1 MDYQPPPF
9 FSRGPAPLVRLG
21 FFVSLAVL
29 LMVLDARFRYAESLR
44 QAVAFLVY
52 PFQRTALAPVELLSA
67 ASELFTAQVALMREN
82 DELKAKRLLAAKD
95 LLTLEAL
102 RAENAQLRRLLEARE
117 RLPRKSTLAEILY
130 QGRDPFSRKV
140 VLDKGS
146 QQGIRAGQAV
156 IDDIGVI
163 GQVTRAHLLLA
174 EVTLITDKEQ
184 RTPVQV
190 VRNGLRAII
199 YGGGDRGTLDLSYT
213 AANADIQADDVLVT
227 SGIDG
232 TYPAGLPVAKVSRIE
247 RDPAYSFAKITCV
260 PTAGTDRNR
269 QVLVLSQE
277 AILPPP
283 AAESEPGAGSLPKQ
297 KTRQKA
303 RISPGAG

>member
-9 FSRGPAPLVRLG
+9 FSRGPASLVRLG

-44 QAVAFLVY
+44 QVVALLVY

-67 ASELFTAQVALMREN
+67 ASEFFTTQVALMREN
-82 DELKAKRLLAAKD
+82 DELKTKRLLAAND
-95 LLTLEAL
+95 LLTLQAL
-102 RAENAQLRRLLEARE
+102 RAENAQLRRLLDARE
-117 RLPRKSTLAEILY
+117 RLPRKSILAEILY

-146 QQGIRAGQAV
+146 QQGIQAGQAV

-163 GQVTRAHLLLA
+163 GQVTRVYPLLS

-199 YGGGDRGTLDLSYT
+199 YGGGDRGTLELTYMAT
-213 AANADIQADDVLVT
+213 NADVLADDVLVT

-232 TYPAGLPVAKVSRIE
+232 TYPPGLPVAKVSRIE
-247 RDPAYSFAKITCV
+247 QDAAYSFAKIICV
-260 PTAGTDRNR
+260 PTAGTDQNR
-269 QVLVLSQE
+269 QVLVLSRE
-277 AILPPP
+277 MNLP
-283 AAESEPGAGSLPKQ
+283 AAPVETESAAGKPPNPK
-297 KTRQKA
+297 
-303 RISPGAG
+303 SPRTPE

>member
-9 FSRGPAPLVRLG
+9 FSRGPALLVRLG

-44 QAVAFLVY
+44 QAVALLVY
-52 PFQRTALAPVELLSA
+52 PFQRAALAPVELVNA
-67 ASELFTAQVALMREN
+67 ASEFFTTQVALTREN
-82 DELKAKRLLAAKD
+82 DELKAKRLLAAND

-130 QGRDPFSRKV
+130 QGRDPFSRRV

-146 QQGIRAGQAV
+146 QQGIQAGQAV

-163 GQVTRAHLLLA
+163 GQVTRVHWLLS

-199 YGGGDRGTLDLSYT
+199 YGGGDRGTLDLSYM

-247 RDPAYSFAKITCV
+247 RDTASFAKINCV

-269 QVLVLSQE
+269 QVLVLSRE

-283 AAESEPGAGSLPKQ
+283 AAESESGASSLPKQ
-297 KTRQKA
+297 KRQKTRTSA
-303 RISPGAG
+303 KGG

>member
-52 PFQRTALAPVELLSA
+52 PFQRTALAH
-67 ASELFTAQVALMREN
+67 
-82 DELKAKRLLAAKD
+82 
-95 LLTLEAL
+95 
-102 RAENAQLRRLLEARE
+102 AQLRRLLEARE

-247 RDPAYSFAKITCV
+247 RDAAYSFAKITCV

>member
-44 QAVAFLVY
+44 EAVALLVY
-52 PFQRTALAPVELLSA
+52 PLQRVALAPVELVKA
-67 ASELFTAQVALMREN
+67 AAEFFTTQVALKREN
-82 DELKAKRLLAAKD
+82 DELNARRLLDANN

-102 RAENAQLRRLLEARE
+102 RAENAQLRRLLEARD
-117 RLPRKSTLAEILY
+117 RLPRESTLAEILY

-140 VLDKGS
+140 VLDKGR
-146 QQGIRAGQAV
+146 QQGIQAGQAV

-163 GQVTRAHLLLA
+163 GQVTRSHLLLS

-199 YGGGDRGTLDLSYT
+199 YGGGDRGTLDLSYM

-247 RDPAYSFAKITCV
+247 RDAAYSFARITCV

-283 AAESEPGAGSLPKQ
+283 ALESESGAGLPKQ
-297 KTRQKA
+297 KRQKTRTSA
-303 RISPGAG
+303 KGG

>member
-52 PFQRTALAPVELLSA
+52 PFQRTALAPVELLSS
-67 ASELFTAQVALMREN
+67 ASEFFTAQVALMREN
-82 DELKAKRLLAAKD
+82 DELKAKRLLAAND

-199 YGGGDRGTLDLSYT
+199 YGGGDRGALELSYMAT
-213 AANADIQADDVLVT
+213 NADVLADDVLVT

-232 TYPAGLPVAKVSRIE
+232 TYPPGLPVAKVSRIE
-247 RDPAYSFAKITCV
+247 QDAAYSFAKITCV
-260 PTAGTDRNR
+260 PTAGTDQNR
-269 QVLVLSQE
+269 QVLVLSRE
-277 AILPPP
+277 MNLP
-283 AAESEPGAGSLPKQ
+283 AAPVETESAAGKPTKPK
-297 KTRQKA
+297 RS
-303 RISPGAG
+303 RSRE